1 MSLLQIRGSD
11 AQETYNSLINS
22 IPTKCLFGPKHWHVD
37 EERTKKRE
45 REHRVGGGQD
55 RASGQR
61 VWVLTGWLLSL
72 STVASISQI
81 WCPSGKI

>member
-37 EERTKKRE
+37 EERTKKMIVIIAAVHTE
-45 REHRVGGGQD
+45 RNGRT
-55 RASGQR
+55 RI
-61 VWVLTGWLLSL
+61 
-72 STVASISQI
+72 ISARKAEPKLQEVYNAYIKQI
-81 WCPSGKI
+81 NR